1 MTTNID
7 GQPKYQPTSTN
18 MVHVVE
24 SIISGYRMRE
34 MRALAQEPVQ
44 NSKDAKRSITAK
56 VEYRLHQRTLCDGA
70 ISHMLTVTDTGTSGL
85 GGAILSADEINERGG
100 VLDAGEDWAA
110 FEGQGYTKANQ
121 DTLGSRGQGKAAFL
135 YHSVAKGVLSSSQS
149 HRRMVMLYDTLLPGG
164 EYRLGV
170 RYANPLDTV
179 RQPPYMEE
187 QARSLVSSD
196 SFSIDN
202 DLEYP
207 LRLSPLTEVGTRVI
221 VPYLSGEAIDSF
233 RNGELARWLEMCWW
247 RAIQVRELEITVV
260 DSDGVSHHVGV
271 PKWWRTE
278 FWKGS
283 KDALSE
289 KEYLKEDVALSS
301 DPGLKIKRIVLTQ
314 DDDIEEHKHLFDRS
328 EPEYDG
334 IQIMRG
340 LQWIE
345 TFDVRTI
352 VPEEHRAGFRGFVE
366 FERDLDRTLRSIEY
380 ESPQHDSFNARMR
393 LVRNVKDEVIRHV
406 KEFCELRGW
415 ISDDATTVDPSE
427 LEREIATSAL
437 SVLVNP
443 PVGKPRSKGK
453 EPGGTLWDLSLQVDY
468 PNEGT
473 TRVDWGQ
480 VLSNLYI
487 RCGTEPKRN
496 YGSVTLKVLSV
507 APNGEQTAIA
517 SKRVDMREDGTAS
530 SDFGDL
536 SILKGGAKEQH
547 MVCPEAGKYSLCAVI
562 SDAGSDLKRASR
574 AVYVQE
580 DPPDPPAVN
589 PITLSVEA
597 SNQRDPERI
606 RINDGETLRIAT
618 YVTNRHDVDAA
629 LSLDVAI
636 VASELPGNLVAGID
650 APESLQL
657 AAGKQLNVSGIERH
671 GERAVPKPVL
681 RKRVRLLT
689 DLPTQPVDGAYLVAA
704 PGTHNL
710 RIDLYDKDRQRIA
723 SVGRRIYFEVDPPG
737 KAGRIPFD
745 IQKEESVDE
754 SVEASALWRLESPIH
769 QDEPYTLCYSSR
781 HHIYKIAERA
791 DSTARR
797 RSVGTKAVMREIVA
811 DAYLDWMHEAH
822 RENDDSRYDTILD
835 RPDQV
840 NNPRWIRLA
849 DQVERFRAKSDQ
861 EYVDTESLA
870 ELRRQVVANLVR
882 IFEKEAEEVDA

>member
-1 MTTNID
+1 MIVTTNTE

-18 MVHVVE
+18 MVHVVQ

-44 NSKDAKRSITAK
+44 NSKDAKRAITAK
-56 VEYRLHQRTLCDGA
+56 VEYRLHQRTLSNDT

-85 GGAILSADEINERGG
+85 GGAILSAGEINERGG

-121 DTLGSRGQGKAAFL
+121 DALGSRGQGKAAFL
-135 YHSVAKGVLSSSQS
+135 YHSEAISSSQS
-149 HRRMVMLYDTLLPGG
+149 HRRMVMLYDTLLPDG

-179 RQPPYMEE
+179 QQPPYMGE
-187 QARSLVSSD
+187 QARSLVSSERFPID
-196 SFSIDN
+196 S

-207 LRLSPLTEVGTRVI
+207 LQLSPLTEVGTRVI
-221 VPYLSGEAIDSF
+221 VPYLSKGAIDSF
-233 RNGELARWLEMCWW
+233 GNGELARWLEMCWW
-247 RAIQVRELEITVV
+247 RAIQVKELEITVV
-260 DSDGVSHHVGV
+260 DADGVSHHIGV
-271 PKWWRTE
+271 PKWWMTE

-283 KDALSE
+283 KGTMSE
-289 KEYLKEDVALSS
+289 NEYLREDIALSS
-301 DPGLKIKRIVLTQ
+301 DPSLKIKRIVLTQ
-314 DDDIEEHKHLFDRS
+314 DDDIEKHKHLFDHS

-345 TFDVRTI
+345 TFGVPTI

-380 ESPQHDSFNARMR
+380 ESPQHDSFNARMG
-393 LVRNVKDEVIRHV
+393 LVRNVKDEVTRSV

-415 ISDDATTVDPSE
+415 ISDDAITVDPSE
-427 LEREIATSAL
+427 LEREVATSAL

-443 PVGKPRSKGK
+443 PAGKPQGPGK
-453 EPGGTLWDLSLQVDY
+453 EMGGTLWDLSLQVDY

-480 VLSNLYI
+480 NLSNLYV
-487 RCGTEPKRN
+487 RCGTEPMRN
-496 YGSVTLKVLSV
+496 HGSVTLKVLSV
-507 APNGEQTAIA
+507 APNGDQRAIA

-547 MVCPEAGKYSLCAVI
+547 MVCPEAGKYSLCAVV

-580 DPPDPPAVN
+580 DPPEPPAVN

-597 SNQRDPERI
+597 SNLQDPERI
-606 RINDGETLRIAT
+606 RMNDGETLRIAA
-618 YVTNRHDVDAA
+618 YVTNRNDVDAA
-629 LSLDVAI
+629 LSLDAAV

-657 AAGKQLNVSGIERH
+657 AADKQLSVSGIERH
-671 GERAVPKPVL
+671 GERAVPQYVL

-710 RIDLYDKDRQRIA
+710 RIDLYDKNRQRIA

-754 SVEASALWRLESPIH
+754 SAEASALWRLESPIH
-769 QDEPYTLCYSSR
+769 QDEPYPLYYSSR

-797 RSVGTKAVMREIVA
+797 LSEGTKAVMREIIA
-811 DAYLDWMHEAH
+811 DAYLDWMHGAH
-822 RENDDSRYDTILD
+822 RENDDSRYDTILK
-835 RPDQV
+835 RPDQI
-840 NNPRWIRLA
+840 NNPRWRQLEEQI
-849 DQVERFRAKSDQ
+849 ERFRAESDR
-861 EYVDTESLA
+861 EHVDTESLA

-882 IFEKEAEEVDA
+882 IFEEADN